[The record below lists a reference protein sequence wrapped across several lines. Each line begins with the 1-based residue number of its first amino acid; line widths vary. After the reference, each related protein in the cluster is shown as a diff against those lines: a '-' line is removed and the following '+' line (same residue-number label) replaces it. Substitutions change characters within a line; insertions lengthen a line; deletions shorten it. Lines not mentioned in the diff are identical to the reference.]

1 MCHKKTVCVNYKRKL
16 KGESDVCA
24 NCEYIAKVQKTTR
37 FCQIALIISI
47 IMFIVTTYLVY

>member
-1 MCHKKTVCVNYKRKL
+1 MCYKKTVCINYERKL

-47 IMFIVTTYLVY
+47 IIFIVTTYLVY

>member
-1 MCHKKTVCVNYKRKL
+1 MCYRKTVCVNYERKL

-47 IMFIVTTYLVY
+47 IIFIVTTYLVY

>member
-1 MCHKKTVCVNYKRKL
+1 MCYKKIVCVNYERKL

-47 IMFIVTTYLVY
+47 IIFIVTTYLVY